1 MSEINNT
8 MKKYI
13 NVNTKFRPFVKGAQA
28 KNTDFTFSLPTP
40 IKNVLSMKLKSFNA
54 PSSEYTFSVDESNN
68 SFQVVV
74 GTQSI
79 DVSVIPGKYSTVNND
94 FLFKQ
99 INDQISS
106 LGINITYIN
115 ELERYAFTGVNIAT
129 VELNFDVKSN
139 NYIYNTF
146 GWIMGFQ
153 NCYYSKHPEFA
164 HVFPKKKCVKNTGL
178 TGGLTTIGS
187 DQYYLA
193 DAPIFL
199 PNTSDYYMMY
209 IDDYLNNVEDAFYE
223 GCFPSNNGMKNVLA
237 KIATKYAID
246 NNTYYETDTD
256 ASFQR
261 VYSGPVTLS
270 KFHVRL
276 FDDND
281 RIVDFNNANYSFLLE
296 LVVRV

>member
-1 MSEINNT
+1 MSETNT

-40 IKNVLSMKLKSFNA
+40 IRNVMSMKLKSFNA

-79 DVSVIPGKYSTVNND
+79 DVSVIPGKYSTINND

-209 IDDYLNNVEDAFYE
+209 IDDYL
-223 GCFPSNNGMKNVLA
+223 
-237 KIATKYAID
+237 
-246 NNTYYETDTD
+246 
-256 ASFQR
+256 
-261 VYSGPVTLS
+261 
-270 KFHVRL
+270 
-276 FDDND
+276 
-281 RIVDFNNANYSFLLE
+281 
-296 LVVRV
+296 